1 MIDGMKCYECGL
13 LNVCKAYGKLKSFSD
28 EAKVD
33 LGVNL
38 TFDDCN
44 HYISDED
51 TDVSKDEN

>member
-1 MIDGMKCYECGL
+1 MKCYECGL

-51 TDVSKDEN
+51 TDASKDEN